1 MSRLTDA
8 LLERKLITQ
17 EQLQDA
23 RDKQIGAKRPLH
35 ELLVEMGFLEEEK
48 LVETASDVLHLPVV
62 DLEKESIDKG
72 LLKLITYEY
81 AKSRG
86 CFPIKKKEG
95 KLLLAMSDPQDIS
108 TLDDACIITGMKIQP
123 VLCKKSDIAKCI
135 EKYYLVDDAIY
146 DLVKNIVID
155 TKVVLL
161 EEGNKGKDSLDAENL
176 KGEASPVVRIVNL
189 MLSEAV
195 KSRASDI
202 HIEPFEDFIEVR
214 YRIDGFLKNVMK
226 IPKKLSHAI
235 VARIKILSNLDIAE
249 TRKPQDGRIKI
260 MIAGDKI
267 DLRISII
274 PAFYGEKAVIRV
286 LDSRQ
291 AQVDLAN
298 IGFQEDKLGLFKEY
312 LHKPQGMIL
321 ITGPTGSGKTS
332 TIYAALSEIKDETIN
347 IITIEDPVE
356 YLIDGINQ
364 IEVNSVK
371 DVTFASGLRSIL
383 RQDPNV
389 ILVGE
394 IRDKETAE
402 IAFRSSLTGHLV
414 FSTLHTNSAVASITR
429 LRDIG
434 LDPHIIASSLMLV
447 VSQRLVR
454 AICPHCKEKY
464 EPDVKIKAKFKNLIQ
479 KAGIKDFYKGK
490 GCEKCGYSGFLGRT
504 AVFEIL
510 KIDDKIRDLISKDS
524 PETAISQEAQKGQF
538 EALAEAGILKVAQG
552 LTTLEEINRVT
563 DVIEK
568 PEEALDHK
576 TKKDKTIRILLADD
590 EADIR
595 KVVAMRLNAAGY
607 ETLEAVNGQEA
618 VAIAFKESPDLIIM
632 DLNMPVMGGIEATGK
647 IRSNIQ
653 TASIPV
659 MMLTAKQDKASEL
672 EGIDAGADDYLTK
685 PFDKDKLIARIK
697 MLLRRKT

>member
-1 MSRLTDA
+1 MSRLTDT
-8 LLERKLITQ
+8 LLKENLITR

-23 RDKQIGAKRPLH
+23 RDKQIGAKKPIH
-35 ELLVEMGFLEEEK
+35 ELLVEMGFLQEEK
-48 LVETASDVLHLPVV
+48 LIEIASKVLKVPAVNLK
-62 DLEKESIDKG
+62 DEQIDKN

-86 CFPIKKKEG
+86 VFPVKKQNG
-95 KLLLAMSDPQDIS
+95 RLVLAMSDPQDIS
-108 TLDDACIITGMKIQP
+108 TIEDAKIITCMEIQP
-123 VLCKKSDIAKCI
+123 VLCKKSDISKCI
-135 EKYYLVDDAIY
+135 EEYYLVDDNIY
-146 DLVKNIVID
+146 DLVKNIVVD

-161 EEGNKGKDSLDAENL
+161 QEGNAGKDSLDADNL
-176 KGEASPVVRIVNL
+176 NGELSPVVRIVDL

-195 KSRASDI
+195 KARASDI
-202 HIEPFEDFIEVR
+202 HIEPFEDYIEVR

-235 VARIKILSNLDIAE
+235 IARIKIMSDLNIAE

-260 MIAGDKI
+260 MIGGEKV

-274 PAFYGEKAVIRV
+274 PAFHGEKAVIRV
-286 LDSRQ
+286 LDTRQ

-298 IGFQEDKLGLFKEY
+298 IGLEREDMDLFKEY
-312 LHKPQGMIL
+312 LHKPQGMLL

-332 TIYAALSEIKDETIN
+332 TIYAALSEIKNETIN

-356 YLIDGINQ
+356 YLIEGINQ
-364 IEVNSVK
+364 IEINPVK

-402 IAFRSSLTGHLV
+402 IAFRASLTGHLV
-414 FSTLHTNSAVASITR
+414 FSTLHTNHSIASITR

-434 LDPHIIASSLMLV
+434 LDPYIIASSLMLV

-454 AICPHCKEKY
+454 AICPHCKEQY
-464 EPDVKIKAKFKNLIQ
+464 EPADKIKTKFKNLIQ
-479 KAGIKDFYKGK
+479 KAGIQNFYRGK
-490 GCEKCGYSGFLGRT
+490 GCEKCGYSGFLGR
-504 AVFEIL
+504 AAIFEIL
-510 KIDDKIRDLISKDS
+510 KIDEKIKALISNDS
-524 PETAISQEAQKGQF
+524 TEAAISEEAKKGQF
-538 EALAEAGILKVAQG
+538 KTLAEAGVLKVAQER
-552 LTTLEEINRVT
+552 TTLEEINRVT
-563 DVIEK
+563 DVIEEQGVEDEIK
-568 PEEALDHK
+568 Q
-576 TKKDKTIRILLADD
+576 KDKALKILIADD
-590 EADIR
+590 EDDIR

-618 VAIAFKESPDLIIM
+618 VALAFKESPDLIII
-632 DLNMPVMGGIEATGK
+632 DLMMPIMGGIEATQK

-659 MMLTAKQDKASEL
+659 MMLTANQDKASEL
-672 EGIDAGADDYLTK
+672 QGIDSGADDYITK
-685 PFDKDKLIARIK
+685 PFDKDKLLARIK
-697 MLLRRKT
+697 MLLRRKG